1 MNDRTVVGLLRVTVV
16 IGGALAV
23 GGSAMIIAIA
33 DVGSWW
39 SAWGGVVGLV
49 SVFFAAF
56 VWLVAPR
63 QPRNALVWT
72 MAASGFFGGL
82 YLAGLA
88 GATMLVVD
96 DPNLVLPATSVVP
109 ADLPSAAA
117 WILVFTEPA
126 SNVATFLLLT
136 FGLLLFPDGR
146 LPSPRWRWVGVLA
159 GAANMATFVIVSWS
173 FRPESNVVAY
183 ESGGALFAA
192 STVAV
197 GSAVILSLVG
207 LVVRSGGSD
216 RKWQGRLGTGSQQE
230 TDSNEVEIIDLEEVP
245 DDALII
251 PTAMMGASTVIV
263 EKLPAGGEAVAS
275 LSKLEAILG
284 RKAYATMPIEVGG
297 INSTIP
303 LVVGALLGLPIVDAD
318 GMGRA
323 FPELQMET
331 FAVYG
336 VPGSPI
342 VITNE
347 YGDSAVIETRDNVM
361 LEWLARGVTI
371 RMVAFIAEYA
381 MDGKTAKRTSV
392 PRTLSLAR
400 EIGAC
405 LRRAREEHTDPFAA
419 LIDLLPN
426 TAYGYG
432 KIIFR
437 GKISDVQRE
446 RHRVSP
452 AGECASRGSKD
463 GRGPWRST
471 FRTKIWWLAST
482 VVSRRLFPIL
492 FACSTARQPSQ

>member
-1 MNDRTVVGLLRVTVV
+1 MILTPEDLVD
-16 IGGALAV
+16 LAQ
-23 GGSAMIIAIA
+23 G
-33 DVGSWW
+33 
-39 SAWGGVVGLV
+39 
-49 SVFFAAF
+49 AAF
-56 VWLVAPR
+56 
-63 QPRNALVWT
+63 
-72 MAASGFFGGL
+72 
-82 YLAGLA
+82 
-88 GATMLVVD
+88 
-96 DPNLVLPATSVVP
+96 
-109 ADLPSAAA
+109 
-117 WILVFTEPA
+117 
-126 SNVATFLLLT
+126 
-136 FGLLLFPDGR
+136 
-146 LPSPRWRWVGVLA
+146 
-159 GAANMATFVIVSWS
+159 
-173 FRPESNVVAY
+173 
-183 ESGGALFAA
+183 
-192 STVAV
+192 
-197 GSAVILSLVG
+197 
-207 LVVRSGGSD
+207 
-216 RKWQGRLGTGSQQE
+216 LGTGGGGDPYIGRLMVRE
-230 TDSNEVEIIDLEEVP
+230 AMAAGNEVEIIDLEEVP

-263 EKLPAGGEAVAS
+263 EKLPAGDEAVAS

-303 LVVGALLGLPIVDAD
+303 LMVGALLGLPIVDAD

-371 RMVAFIAEYA
+371 RMGGSAFIAEYA

-400 EIGAC
+400 QIGAC

-446 RHRVSP
+446 TTQGFARGRVRI
-452 AGECASRGSKD
+452 AGLEGWSGTMEIDIQNENLVARVD
-463 GRGPWRST
+463 GRIKAIVPDLICVLDSDTAEPITTEMLRHGQRVTVMGVAVPPMMRTPEALEVFGPKAFGIDVPFMPVET
-471 FRTKIWWLAST
+471 LD
-482 VVSRRLFPIL
+482 
-492 FACSTARQPSQ
+492 